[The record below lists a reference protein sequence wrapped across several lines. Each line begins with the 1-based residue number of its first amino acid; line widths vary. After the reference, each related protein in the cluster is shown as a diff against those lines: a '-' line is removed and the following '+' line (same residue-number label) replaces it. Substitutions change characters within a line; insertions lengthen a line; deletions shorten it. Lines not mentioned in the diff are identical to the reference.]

1 MPMISRNKV
10 DDEVLEK
17 LFSLFFEV
25 VGKRENKEEFQ
36 RLINDVFSS
45 TERIMVAKRI
55 AIIYLLTKN
64 IDYRIICEVL
74 KVSASTVFKF
84 RLLTEESKGI
94 VPILKKILRGEK
106 ISQFF
111 EEILL
116 TFNRPGKYGV
126 NWSQAWKDKMAFERK
141 KETGI

>member
-116 TFNRPGKYGV
+116 TF
-126 NWSQAWKDKMAFERK
+126 
-141 KETGI
+141 

>member
-84 RLLTEESKGI
+84 RLLTEESKVI

>member
-1 MPMISRNKV
+1 MISRNKV

>member
-1 MPMISRNKV
+1 M
-10 DDEVLEK
+10 
-17 LFSLFFEV
+17 

>member
-1 MPMISRNKV
+1 MISRNKV

-94 VPILKKILRGEK
+94 VPILKKILRGEN